1 MEVTI
6 LRHRIAHRKLN
17 MPISNRKA
25 LLKGLAC
32 SLFINKRITTTLARA
47 KEAQKIIERVITIS
61 KKDNTA
67 NRRLAFSYLQSKD
80 AVKALYSEEL
90 NPVRE
95 RNGGYTRI
103 VKIGPRKGDGAE
115 MAVLE
120 IVF

>member
-1 MEVTI
+1 M
-6 LRHRIAHRKLN
+6 RHRIAHRKLN

>member
-1 MEVTI
+1 
-6 LRHRIAHRKLN
+6 
-17 MPISNRKA
+17 MPVSHRKA
-25 LLKGLAC
+25 LLKSLAC
-32 SLFINKRITTTLARA
+32 SLFINKRIKTSLARA
-47 KEAQKIIERVITIS
+47 KEAQKIIERIITIS
-61 KKDNTA
+61 KKDDTA
-67 NRRLAFSYLQSKD
+67 SRRLAFSYLQSKE

-120 IVF
+120 LVF

>member
-1 MEVTI
+1 M
-6 LRHRIAHRKLN
+6 RHRMAHRKLN
-17 MPISNRKA
+17 MPISNRKS

-32 SLFINKRITTTLARA
+32 SLFINKRITTTITRA
-47 KEAQKIIERVITIS
+47 KEAQKIIEHIITIS
-61 KKDNTA
+61 KKDIMP
-67 NRRLAFSYLQSKD
+67 NRRLAFSYLQSKE
-80 AVKALYSEEL
+80 ALKSLFSEDL

-120 IVF
+120 LVF